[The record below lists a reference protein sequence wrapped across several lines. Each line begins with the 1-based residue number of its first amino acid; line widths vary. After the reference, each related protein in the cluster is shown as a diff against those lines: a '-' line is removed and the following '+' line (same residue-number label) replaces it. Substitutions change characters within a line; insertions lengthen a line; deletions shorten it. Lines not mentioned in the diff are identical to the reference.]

1 MGCRITL
8 NYERESTLLC
18 IKTWG
23 RKWLTKFGLTP
34 LDIHIPRE
42 EASHGIA
49 PGDTQNS
56 GETPSQAHGKF
67 CGRSKPGLLVPCA
80 LSVRRRERHTSTEES
95 LYEATNSGRVDVEG
109 KTGKKERGCETT
121 GAELFGDGVDGTVD
135 LIEAKDDVVEI

>member
-23 RKWLTKFGLTP
+23 RKWLTKFGLTS

-67 CGRSKPGLLVPCA
+67 CGRSKPGLVVPCE

-95 LYEATNSGRVDVEG
+95 LYEATKSGRVDVEG
-109 KTGKKERGCETT
+109 KTGKKGK
-121 GAELFGDGVDGTVD
+121 GL
-135 LIEAKDDVVEI
+135 